1 MFNKRTLLEKENFCG
16 NLNMED
22 ITDVDL
28 GSCMQKDFEI
38 KNLGEYH
45 DLYLK
50 INTLLSANVFK
61 NLRKMSLKI
70 YHWDP
75 VKFLLAPGLAWK
87 VALKKAEVKFELL
100 PVTDML
106 LIVEKEL
113 EEEYVMQFINM
124 QNQITNMIK
133 INNLHILNIGC
144 K

>member
-16 NLNMED
+16 NLNMEN
-22 ITDVDL
+22 ITNVDL

>member
-16 NLNMED
+16 NLNMEN